1 MSWPPS
7 LEVEEVI
14 PLPVDPRHR
23 VPSSK
28 KWTPMDTKARTSQ

>member
-14 PLPVDPRHR
+14 PLPVDPRR
-23 VPSSK
+23 PCPFLEKV
-28 KWTPMDTKARTSQ
+28 DTYGH